1 MEPHLPPQP
10 PPDEPA
16 PPPGPEA
23 IRSQKN
29 MNCMLWVGGISVV
42 FALLVGSAPVLL
54 RAKKNAPLTE
64 ATSNIK
70 QLHLALLDFDAD
82 YGRFPDASTIADVQS
97 KTHTTLSLGTST
109 SNDYFRQLIAAETAK
124 SETIFWAKTPATPRK
139 PNNDMRGAD
148 ALKKGEC
155 AFAYVAGLTASSN
168 SATPIVMTPMIPG
181 TFCFDSTTKA
191 FGNKAVVLRIDG
203 SAKAETIRTD
213 TSEVAVSGGKTLFD
227 PSLPCWHGK
236 RPDLKW
242 PE

>member
-1 MEPHLPPQP
+1 MVFAFGLT
-10 PPDEPA
+10 A
-16 PPPGPEA
+16 PLFLRSKKAVERTEA
-23 IRSQKN
+23 IN
-29 MNCMLWVGGISVV
+29 
-42 FALLVGSAPVLL
+42 
-54 RAKKNAPLTE
+54 
-64 ATSNIK
+64 NIK
-70 QLHLALLDFDAD
+70 QLHLALIDVEAD
-82 YGRFPDASTIADVQS
+82 YGCCPDTSSIADVRAE
-97 KTHTTLSLGTST
+97 THTTLALGAST